1 MKKQLLIT
9 ISILLTII
17 IIFLVIGY
25 KVVSAD
31 TSIDNKNEIISYQ
44 MKLEQYIKSYGY
56 TIENPNIIVNPYKI
70 SPLTALIIFETE
82 DDEEVT
88 VKVLGKDINS
98 TYEKKYAKSKKHF
111 IEVYGLYPD
120 TNNQVEIKYSKIKKI
135 FEIKTDSLPEDLKV
149 EPVENDTNNLFFRTT
164 NKYTYAVDN
173 NNEVRWY
180 LTKNYS
186 KQIERINNGHLLLS
200 NDEMINEDM
209 SNGLVEMDLF
219 GKIYNKYII
228 NSGYYGKYIID
239 EDKYKILS
247 DRIIEISKDGEILNI
262 NNIEGNNNDFKTE
275 NNILVPLYTENNFE
289 LKKGNIY
296 YIEDEIKETDEK
308 IYLINYKKIDKEY
321 KKYDIEIKKEDNKI
335 SISGK
340 FNNEKVYLILD
351 KFMGKKIYEINN
363 NKEII
368 NDNNLKGKYSIYIKI
383 NNSIYKTN
391 KYIII

>member
-17 IIFLVIGY
+17 IIFLVIAY

-247 DRIIEISKDGEILNI
+247 DKIIEISKDGEILNI